1 MVLKVL
7 SPKELQLQ
15 KLIEIYRKAEAQI
28 KKELTRK
35 RALDLVDYADAAALK
50 RVQQTLLEMTQAAE
64 EQAPIAIESFF
75 DNTADAMITTK
86 TNIVIILVNNYMGRV
101 EEAAEVAYQS
111 AFKFL
116 AVGRLAADEIRQ
128 ASLELVAQKE
138 AVGKGWHDIQRKLAI
153 DLNNK
158 GITSFVDKAGREWDM
173 TSYCSML
180 TRTTGRQAQVAAALT
195 ENDWDLWQIS
205 KHGTTCALCSAYEGR
220 VYSKSG
226 TDPDYPPLYM
236 AFGKIDAAGSNDLS
250 NTYLNIHPN
259 CLHQLIPYTTAGKT
273 DEEIQED
280 KDFSSFEK
288 RPADVDYRTELERDQ
303 YRAKEK
309 ARAEYRNDRKQFEKY
324 KAAGVDDMPVRF
336 QTFEK
341 NKRANTQKYQEWEKK
356 YRNINKEITKVD
368 KEVES
373 AIEKQTGLFT
383 KYGNLNNMYLT
394 GTPEDLQ
401 KWSDLSKVTNLSE
414 NDLITRLTENSKT
427 WENVLNSQNEA
438 VLKPFT
444 DQLQSVATQEELSA
458 LRIWSGESYADI
470 NRYMRG
476 GENVGRS
483 LKNTAENIENVLN
496 KTSTP
501 RDLIVRRGTGTR
513 EIFADMPDGW
523 KQDPTKL
530 IGKSFR
536 DKGFVATSPVK
547 SGGFSGAGQTQ
558 AEMFIK
564 VPKGTKGAY
573 IVSAAKNSD
582 EAEFLLQRG
591 YSYRIVNAEYR
602 SNPIFPDENDL
613 KVWVEVIK

>member
-15 KLIEIYRKAEAQI
+15 KLIEIYRKAESQI

-50 RVQQTLLEMTQAAE
+50 RVQQTLFEMTQAAE

-86 TNIVIILVNNYMGRV
+86 TNIVNTLVNNYMGRV

-111 AFKFL
+111 ASNYL

-138 AVGKGWHDIQRKLAI
+138 AVGKGWHDIQTKLAI
-153 DLNNK
+153 ELNNK
-158 GITSFVDKAGREWDM
+158 GVTSFVDKAGREWDM

-236 AFGKIDAAGSNDLS
+236 AFGKIDAAGANDLS
-250 NTYLNIHPN
+250 NTYLNIHPG
-259 CLHQLIPYTTAGKT
+259 CLHQLMPYTTAGKT

-341 NKRANTQKYQEWEKK
+341 NKHAGTDKYKQWEKDF
-356 YRNINKEITKVD
+356 RAINKQDNKAVEAITD
-368 KEVES
+368 
-373 AIEKQTGLFT
+373 F
-383 KYGNLNNMYLT
+383 
-394 GTPEDLQ
+394 
-401 KWSDLSKVTNLSE
+401 
-414 NDLITRLTENSKT
+414 
-427 WENVLNSQNEA
+427 
-438 VLKPFT
+438 
-444 DQLQSVATQEELSA
+444 
-458 LRIWSGESYADI
+458 
-470 NRYMRG
+470 
-476 GENVGRS
+476 
-483 LKNTAENIENVLN
+483 
-496 KTSTP
+496 
-501 RDLIVRRGTGTR
+501 
-513 EIFADMPDGW
+513 
-523 KQDPTKL
+523 
-530 IGKSFR
+530 
-536 DKGFVATSPVK
+536 
-547 SGGFSGAGQTQ
+547 
-558 AEMFIK
+558 
-564 VPKGTKGAY
+564 
-573 IVSAAKNSD
+573 
-582 EAEFLLQRG
+582 
-591 YSYRIVNAEYR
+591 
-602 SNPIFPDENDL
+602 
-613 KVWVEVIK
+613 